1 IGNLIHSVTASWA
14 TRCKFAVQ
22 AGKDINADST
32 ILPGYEFVVDGC
44 YDTSAN
50 SSIKSSIEDI
60 YRFVA
65 YINKIEEQAIPFIL
79 HGKSVTSD
87 LRTFCAAKGCI
98 TAADWV
104 TSLDTLEAPLAT
116 NVLNDMVIVGRTI
129 MKIVERYGWK
139 YVGLFFTESFTE
151 KGKFIKQ
158 LKYDLEANDVEVD
171 VYQTYTVTKTNWT
184 AIKES
189 GLRIF
194 VADVSRSAQPK
205 FLCELYKN
213 NITGDK
219 YMLIY
224 KANPTLNNYTDDQI
238 ATTNCTRE
246 QINEARKGA
255 IHITL
260 LPEFFFEGGNADL
273 TEPKHYRN
281 GKTYVDVLS
290 DIG

>member
-1 IGNLIHSVTASWA
+1 
-14 TRCKFAVQ
+14 
-22 AGKDINADST
+22 
-32 ILPGYEFVVDGC
+32 
-44 YDTSAN
+44 
-50 SSIKSSIEDI
+50 
-60 YRFVA
+60 
-65 YINKIEEQAIPFIL
+65 
-79 HGKSVTSD
+79 
-87 LRTFCAAKGCI
+87 
-98 TAADWV
+98 
-104 TSLDTLEAPLAT
+104 
-116 NVLNDMVIVGRTI
+116 
-129 MKIVERYGWK
+129 
-139 YVGLFFTESFTE
+139 
-151 KGKFIKQ
+151 
-158 LKYDLEANDVEVD
+158 
-171 VYQTYTVTKTNWT
+171 
-184 AIKES
+184 ES

-273 TEPKHYRN
+273 TEPKHYKN

-290 DIG
+290 DIGEVVPPKKPFVFAGAAYDAVWAFALALKATFDAEGVVPGEANAFLRTKDGIEKIYANLMAVDFVGVTGHYTYDATGLRNFYVYVGTLEADGVSIRNVGKYDAKTDVLSSFDESLMWRYKGGEPVLDGRL